1 MKVHYPRIRPLT
13 AAAAAVVVVLAVSAV
28 PGASAA
34 DNSTMTTDPGPAG
47 DFTWEGYNW
56 LKRSWT
62 GGPHY
67 NGSFDPANV
76 SGPDANGK
84 VSLALTNPS
93 GNAPVAAEF
102 QSTRRGF
109 GYGTYSAV
117 VERNLQTLQKEVVWG
132 CMFTYDPD
140 SAPGHN
146 EIDVCEASA
155 WGGGAAWG
163 ESRPVRQGHG
173 YWFDATKPAGTGSTV
188 VNFDVT
194 PDPVLTHRLVWE
206 PGRLTY
212 ETFAGEG
219 YSGTL
224 LKRTVL
230 EGATVPVPAREAV
243 HFNLWVTGGG
253 GGYPNQVRP
262 EQVTVRDFSFTPR
275 AAEPTLPAIPLA
287 PAPTITGTAKVG
299 QRLTANPGSWSTG
312 TALTYQW
319 YRAGTPIRGATAKTY
334 TVLKADR
341 HSALTVAV
349 TGSKAGYASATRVS
363 APTARVR

>member
-1 MKVHYPRIRPLT
+1 MKVPFPNVRPL
-13 AAAAAVVVVLAVSAV
+13 AAAAAVVVGLAAGGV
-28 PGASAA
+28 PDASAA
-34 DNSTMTTDPGPAG
+34 DNVTMTADPGAPG
-47 DFTWEGYNW
+47 DFSWKGFNW
-56 LKRSWT
+56 LKRSWS

-67 NGSFDPANV
+67 NGFFDPTNV
-76 SGPDANGK
+76 SGPDANGR
-84 VSLALTNPS
+84 VTLALTNPT

-109 GYGTYSAV
+109 GYGTYTAV

-140 SAPGHN
+140 TSPGHN

-163 ESRPVRQGHG
+163 ESRPVRQAHG
-173 YWFDATKPAGTGSTV
+173 YWFDATKPAGVGSTA

-219 YSGTL
+219 YGGTL

-275 AAEPTLPAIPLA
+275 AAEPALQPIPEA
-287 PAPTITGTAKVG
+287 PSPTITGVAKVG
-299 QRLTANPGSWSTG
+299 QRLTADPGTWTAG
-312 TALTYQW
+312 TALAYRW
-319 YRAGTPIRGATAKTY
+319 YRDGAAIPGAAARTY
-334 TVLKADR
+334 TVVKADR
-341 HSALTVAV
+341 QSVLSVRV
-349 TGSKAGYASATRVS
+349 TGTRDGYASVTRSS